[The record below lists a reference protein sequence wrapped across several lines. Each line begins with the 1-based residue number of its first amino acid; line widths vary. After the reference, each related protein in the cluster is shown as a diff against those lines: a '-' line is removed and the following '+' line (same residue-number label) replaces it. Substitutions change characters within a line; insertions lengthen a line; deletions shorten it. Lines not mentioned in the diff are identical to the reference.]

1 MYLDFGRRVYA
12 GYINGGVTGLP
23 FIARF
28 VGPGDI
34 NKGLVQVEKKRGP
47 CTESFGVGSI
57 HRFVNF

>member
-34 NKGLVQVEKKRGP
+34 NKGLVQVEKKEDHGL
-47 CTESFGVGSI
+47 SLLVLDLSI
-57 HRFVNF
+57 GL